1 MSGAKSSGNSQ
12 KMRRDL
18 RFELLSLLLL
28 YKKKAFSYL
37 KNTEYTVNMGVRLMG
52 LREDLKTR
60 VLTAD
65 GAIGTLLYSYGLD
78 YCHEEMNIVRPE
90 IIEKIHGE
98 YIAAG
103 ADIIQTNTYGANAI
117 KLARYGYESRV
128 KEFNEAALQ
137 IAKRAAAPG
146 GQYVLATIGGIR
158 GISKSE
164 ATLDE
169 VLAAFKEQAEVLL
182 AGEPDG
188 FLLETYSDFEELSHC
203 VHLLRSMTDLPI
215 IAQVTMQEP
224 GVLQNAMTLN
234 EALHDLER
242 LGADVVGSNCRL
254 GPFHTIQAFEGVNL
268 PKKAFLSAYPNASL
282 LDIEDGRVVYES
294 ETDYFAR
301 AAVELVNQGVRLIG
315 GCCGTTPKHIAAV
328 KKRLANVQP
337 IETKAEKQGHTQ
349 FVRIP
354 EPRKQEPLHE
364 KAKRERSVI
373 VELDT
378 PRHLEIDGFVEGAKQ
393 LAKAGADV
401 IMMADNSLASPRISN
416 IAMAAI
422 LKEQGIR
429 TLPHLT
435 CRDRNLIGLQ
445 SHLMGLDALELHD
458 ILVVTGD
465 PTKVGDFP
473 GATSVYDVSS
483 MELISLIKQLNQ
495 GSSFTGKTLRKQAN
509 FSVAA
514 AFNPNVRVLDRAVA
528 RLEKKIE
535 HGADYFIS
543 QPVYTKEKIIEIYEA
558 TKHLETPIYIGI
570 MPLTSSRSAEFL
582 HHEVP
587 GIKLSEEVLARMAAC
602 GDDKEAATV
611 EGVTIAKE
619 LLETA
624 CEYFNGIYLITPFL
638 RYDMTLE
645 LMDYVKQYDV
655 ENKGVRSNV

>member
-1 MSGAKSSGNSQ
+1 
-12 KMRRDL
+12 
-18 RFELLSLLLL
+18 
-28 YKKKAFSYL
+28 
-37 KNTEYTVNMGVRLMG
+37 MG
-52 LREDLKTR
+52 LLEDLKTR

-78 YCHEEMNIVRPE
+78 YCHEEMNVTRPE
-90 IIEKIHGE
+90 IVEKIHGE

-117 KLARYGYESRV
+117 KLARYGYEGRV
-128 KEFNEAALQ
+128 KEFNEAAMAL
-137 IAKRAAAPG
+137 AKRAAAPG

-158 GISKSE
+158 GIRKSD

-169 VLAAFKEQAEVLL
+169 ILVAFKEQVEILL

-188 FLLETYSDFEELSHC
+188 VLLETYYDFEEISHC
-203 VHLLRSMTDLPI
+203 VQLLRKMTDLPI

-224 GVLQNAMTLN
+224 GVLQNGMSFD
-234 EALHDLER
+234 EALHDLEN
-242 LGADVVGSNCRL
+242 LGANIVGSNCRL

-268 PKKAFLSAYPNASL
+268 PKTAYLSASPNASL
-282 LDIEDGRVVYES
+282 LDVEDGRVVYES

-328 KKRLANVQP
+328 KKRLANVAP
-337 IETKAEKQGHTQ
+337 IETKEQKSDHTE
-349 FVRIP
+349 FVRMA

-378 PRHLEIDGFVEGAKQ
+378 PRHLEIEGFVEGAKQ
-393 LAKAGADV
+393 LANAGADV
-401 IMMADNSLASPRISN
+401 VMMADNSLASPRISN

-422 LKEQGIR
+422 LKEHGIR
-429 TLPHLT
+429 SLPHLT

-483 MELISLIKQLNQ
+483 MELISLIKQLNK
-495 GSSFTGKTLRKQAN
+495 GGSFTGKSLRKQAN

-558 TKHLETPIYIGI
+558 TKHLDTPIYIGI
-570 MPLTSSRSAEFL
+570 MPLTSSKSAEFL

-602 GDDKEAATV
+602 GEDKEAATK
-611 EGVTIAKE
+611 EGIAIAEE
-619 LLETA
+619 LLQTA

-638 RYDMTLE
+638 RYDMTLQ
-645 LMDYVKQYDV
+645 LMEYVKQFDAN
-655 ENKGVRSNV
+655 NKGVKSNV